1 MKFYLNTKSNKFN
14 SSIFIFLRVA
24 TKGQIKHA
32 IKCTGKI
39 MVVMK
44 CLLLTILFLMRYLIS
59 LFVVR
64 LNTFK
69 DPETEETVIVKWSDL
84 IQIYKLE
91 NEANLS

>member
-1 MKFYLNTKSNKFN
+1 
-14 SSIFIFLRVA
+14 
-24 TKGQIKHA
+24 
-32 IKCTGKI
+32 
-39 MVVMK
+39 MVVIK

-59 LFVVR
+59 LFVVG

>member
-1 MKFYLNTKSNKFN
+1 
-14 SSIFIFLRVA
+14 
-24 TKGQIKHA
+24 
-32 IKCTGKI
+32 
-39 MVVMK
+39 MVVIK

-69 DPETEETVIVKWSDL
+69 DSETEETVIVKWSDL